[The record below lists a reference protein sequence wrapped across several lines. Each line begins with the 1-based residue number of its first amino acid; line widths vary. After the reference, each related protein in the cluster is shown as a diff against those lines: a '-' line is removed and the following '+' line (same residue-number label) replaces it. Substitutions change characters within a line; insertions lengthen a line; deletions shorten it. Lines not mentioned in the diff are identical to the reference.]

1 MNTDIPKLKPVTI
14 DMRKSGY
21 EDLYQYVKSY
31 AEANCNGKMAS
42 AILDIIRDHQ
52 QSNIVRPNI
61 MVVQG
66 DRIISKA

>member
-1 MNTDIPKLKPVTI
+1 MKIKPVTI

-21 EDLYQYVKSY
+21 EDLYEYVKQYS
-31 AEANCNGKMAS
+31 ETHCRGKMAS

-52 QSNIVRPNI
+52 QSKFDRSNII
-61 MVVQG
+61 VVQG

>member
-1 MNTDIPKLKPVTI
+1 
-14 DMRKSGY
+14 MRKSGY
-21 EDLYQYVKSY
+21 EDLYEYVKSY

-52 QSNIVRPNI
+52 QSNIARPSI

-66 DRIISKA
+66 DRIISKI